1 MKDKYIPD
9 LIMAV
14 LENKRA
20 YYHNC
25 INTPFVSFNKDSFMT
40 DSVPT
45 VEDSSA
51 VQLSYLRDVLEDIF
65 GKEEEK

>member
-14 LENKRA
+14 LNDKQS
-20 YYHNC
+20 YYSGT
-25 INTPFVSFNKDSFMT
+25 INTPFTNFTKNSFMT
-40 DSVPT
+40 GSVPT

-51 VQLSYLRDVLEDIF
+51 VQLSYLREVLEDIF
-65 GKEEEK
+65 GEEK